1 MSQMPQIP
9 SETSFFRDIK
19 VFEGLRKQIF
29 PELLRRNYQQQQL
42 NIWSAACSR
51 GQEAYSL
58 AMLLDD
64 AFPLMVDR
72 WTIQILAS
80 DISDEVLHQ
89 ARSGVY
95 SDLEIKRRL
104 PKRFRDRYFHCLG
117 NHWVI
122 CDEIRLMVQFRRI
135 DLRQPLP
142 PLPQMDLVFLRNLLI
157 YFEVSQRTQL
167 VKRLQPIFKPQG
179 YLVLGASETL
189 TSSIEGFRAILRD
202 GAVFY
207 EFCPS
212 GDASGGDRPIL
223 YKV

>member
-1 MSQMPQIP
+1 MNPIPQIP
-9 SETSFFRDIK
+9 SETSFFRDFQ
-19 VFEGLRKQIF
+19 VFEGLRRRIF
-29 PELLRRNYQQQQL
+29 PELFRRNYQQQQL

-58 AMLLDD
+58 AMLLYD

-89 ARSGVY
+89 ARAGVY
-95 SDLEIKRRL
+95 SNLDVKRRL
-104 PKRFRDRYFHCLG
+104 PKRFRERYFHCRG

-135 DLRQPLP
+135 DLCQPLP
-142 PLPQMDLVFLRNLLI
+142 SLPPMDLILLRNLLI
-157 YFEVSQRTQL
+157 YFEVPQRTQIL
-167 VKRLQPIFKPQG
+167 NRLHPMFKPQG

-189 TSSIEGFRAILRD
+189 TQSIEGFRASLQD
-202 GAVFY
+202 EAMFY
-207 EFCPS
+207 EFCPL
-212 GDASGGDRPIL
+212 GDAFGGDRTL
-223 YKV
+223 L